1 MTGQLELWGP
11 GWDIEPCDTSPAP
24 DPDEQAHLD
33 LHARPRYIP
42 GDHGRAAGRPTY
54 WQKQRITTIQPSQ
67 EYL

>member
-1 MTGQLELWGP
+1 VTGQLELWGS
-11 GWDIEPCDTSPAP
+11 GWDIEPCDTAAP
-24 DPDEQAHLD
+24 DPDEQAHTD

-54 WQKQRITTIQPSQ
+54 IDKVAIHTISPAK